1 MSAIDKRPV
10 FLLSSI
16 FENGEKIKWTL
27 YDERSDNFPFEK
39 KIVIKY
45 HLKSFLGFKK
55 SIFCEAPGDDTDF
68 ASRFPKHE
76 FLVVR
81 HRAYRRNFRFLG

>member
-1 MSAIDKRPV
+1 MPLIKVLYFRFQSPLKMARK
-10 FLLSSI
+10 SSGHFMTKGATI
-16 FENGEKIKWTL
+16 FHM
-27 YDERSDNFPFEK
+27 K
-39 KIVIKY
+39 KFGIKY
-45 HLKSFLGFKK
+45 DLKSFLGLKK
-55 SIFCEAPGDDTDF
+55 IFFCQAPGDDTDF